1 MDLKKWVCFVQKNC
15 ADELIVCYLPVQN
28 GQINTTVASLLVF
41 TAETLDGKPPFYLFI
56 YLKFII
62 CWQIYK
68 IYYKNILLIYC
79 NYAKNSA
86 C

>member
-1 MDLKKWVCFVQKNC
+1 MSLLCTK
-15 ADELIVCYLPVQN
+15 ELCWRTHCLYKRTVLTVQN